1 VVVHTMT
8 TGAVATTD
16 ALVDADAPP
25 LLQLDAQRAY
35 LADPD
40 DGTVHEVD
48 FADGARVARTI
59 DLPVAP
65 AAFAEVGL

>member
-1 VVVHTMT
+1 
-8 TGAVATTD
+8 VATTEPLIG
-16 ALVDADAPP
+16 AGAGAVP

-35 LADPD
+35 VADPE
-40 DGTVHEVD
+40 DGVVHEID

-59 DLPVAP
+59 ELPIAP